1 VPFLAKGREI
11 MTDKKKLN
19 RVKRELKR
27 ISGIF
32 ENIEE
37 DKRTLVDS
45 NLERLAFMRV
55 QLEDLEQFLFENG
68 WTAPFQQSAK
78 VEPYDRQRPEAQIYT
93 SLVSQYNSTLK
104 VLLALLPEKSDA
116 DAAAE
121 LMEFLAKG

>member
-1 VPFLAKGREI
+1 

-19 RVKRELKR
+19 RVKKELKR

-37 DKRTLVDS
+37 DKRTLV
-45 NLERLAFMRV
+45 MRV